1 MKITN
6 IGKEAHKLSHNGQ
19 EHLLA
24 PGNFVEIELT
34 KAEAAA
40 IPAPFEATG
49 TPIKAPK
56 VDLEKKA

>member
-19 EHLLA
+19 EYLLA
-24 PGNFVEIELT
+24 PGNFIELDLT
-34 KAEAAA
+34 RAEASA

-56 VDLEKKA
+56 VEVEKKA